1 MHLGV
6 FSYNVEYGA
15 RPDEL
20 ARAAEDRGFESFWV
34 GEHTHIPAARQTPYP
49 GGEPLP
55 KPYYH
60 MADPFVS
67 LMAAAAATR
76 TIKLGTGICLVVEH
90 DPIVLAKAVATLDW
104 LSRGRVLFG
113 IGGGWNREEMEHHGT
128 PFAARWRVLRE
139 RVLAM
144 KALWTQEEASFHG
157 EFVNFDRAISFPKPV
172 QTPHPPILFGGAT
185 AQGRARVVEYCDGWI
200 PIDVLLDDLPAAIAD
215 LRQKAQAAGRR
226 PDELSV
232 SVFAFKPPTP
242 DAVRRMEDLGVER
255 VTMVAPRRLD
265 DALPFLDRM
274 ATLAAE
280 MPELDARAIDAYWG
294 RENLAEAILAA
305 LTARGADLDALTPD
319 VLAPVDQFHGG
330 GKPATDRLARL
341 AAAAPGMQVLDVGGG
356 FGGPARTLAVEF
368 GCLVTTV
375 DLTASYVR
383 AAQALTARMRLD
395 DRVSHHVGN
404 ALAAPLPRRDVRP
417 GVDPEQRHEH
427 RGQGTPLRGLP
438 PGAAPRRSAGA
449 AGADGRPG
457 AAPALPGDVG
467 ARRLHELPAH
477 AGRDAGGDRGCR
489 LPRSAPGTT

>member
-1 MHLGV
+1 MHLGI
-6 FSYNVEYGA
+6 FSYNVAYGA

-20 ARAAEDRGFESFWV
+20 ARAAEERGFESFWV

-90 DPIVLAKAVATLDW
+90 DPLVLAKSVATLDW
-104 LSRGRVLFG
+104 LSGGRVLFG

-128 PFAARWRVLRE
+128 PFAKRWRVLRE

-172 QTPHPPILFGGAT
+172 QRPHPPILFGGAT
-185 AQGRARVVEYCDGWI
+185 DQGRARVVDYCDGWI

-215 LRQKAQAAGRR
+215 LQRKAQAGGRR

-242 DAVRRMEDLGVER
+242 DSVKRMEDMGVVR

-274 ATLAAE
+274 ATL
-280 MPELDARAIDAYWG
+280 
-294 RENLAEAILAA
+294 
-305 LTARGADLDALTPD
+305 GA
-319 VLAPVDQFHGG
+319 
-330 GKPATDRLARL
+330 
-341 AAAAPGMQVLDVGGG
+341 
-356 FGGPARTLAVEF
+356 
-368 GCLVTTV
+368 
-375 DLTASYVR
+375 
-383 AAQALTARMRLD
+383 
-395 DRVSHHVGN
+395 
-404 ALAAPLPRRDVRP
+404 
-417 GVDPEQRHEH
+417 
-427 RGQGTPLRGLP
+427 
-438 PGAAPRRSAGA
+438 
-449 AGADGRPG
+449 
-457 AAPALPGDVG
+457 
-467 ARRLHELPAH
+467 
-477 AGRDAGGDRGCR
+477 
-489 LPRSAPGTT
+489 

>member
-1 MHLGV
+1 MHLGI
-6 FSYNVEYGA
+6 FSYNVAYGA

-20 ARAAEDRGFESFWV
+20 ARAAEERGFESFWV

-90 DPIVLAKAVATLDW
+90 DPLVLAKSVATLDW
-104 LSRGRVLFG
+104 LSGGRVLFG

-128 PFAARWRVLRE
+128 PFAKRWRVLRE

-172 QTPHPPILFGGAT
+172 QRPHPPILFGGAT
-185 AQGRARVVEYCDGWI
+185 DQGRARVVDYCDGWI

-215 LRQKAQAAGRR
+215 LQRKALAAGRR

-242 DAVRRMEDLGVER
+242 DAVKRMEDMGVVR

-274 ATLAAE
+274 ATL
-280 MPELDARAIDAYWG
+280 
-294 RENLAEAILAA
+294 
-305 LTARGADLDALTPD
+305 GA
-319 VLAPVDQFHGG
+319 
-330 GKPATDRLARL
+330 
-341 AAAAPGMQVLDVGGG
+341 
-356 FGGPARTLAVEF
+356 
-368 GCLVTTV
+368 
-375 DLTASYVR
+375 
-383 AAQALTARMRLD
+383 
-395 DRVSHHVGN
+395 
-404 ALAAPLPRRDVRP
+404 
-417 GVDPEQRHEH
+417 
-427 RGQGTPLRGLP
+427 
-438 PGAAPRRSAGA
+438 
-449 AGADGRPG
+449 
-457 AAPALPGDVG
+457 
-467 ARRLHELPAH
+467 
-477 AGRDAGGDRGCR
+477 
-489 LPRSAPGTT
+489 